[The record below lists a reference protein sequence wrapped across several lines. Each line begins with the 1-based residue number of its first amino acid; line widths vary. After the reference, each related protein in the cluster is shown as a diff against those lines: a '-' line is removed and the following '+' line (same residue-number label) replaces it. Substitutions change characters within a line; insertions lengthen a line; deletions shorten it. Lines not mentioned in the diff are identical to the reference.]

1 MVKGGGLAGAAR
13 KVNVRRAISLREA
26 EDADL
31 IEFLDGMEKGA
42 VSSYIRKLVRG
53 DMKARKRDPG

>member
-1 MVKGGGLAGAAR
+1 MGKGGGLAGGER

-53 DMKARKRDPG
+53 DMKARKVV